1 MHGAC
6 FEGMQRPAQSNSDAT
21 LRPISHESA
30 LKRFSIKVTSQ
41 ALA

>member
-6 FEGMQRPAQSNSDAT
+6 FEGMQRPAQSDSDAT
-21 LRPISHESA
+21 LRPISHELA
-30 LKRFSIKVTSQ
+30 LKRFSIKAIAQ

>member
-6 FEGMQRPAQSNSDAT
+6 FEGMQRPTQSDSDAT
-21 LRPISHESA
+21 LRLISHELA
-30 LKRFSIKVTSQ
+30 LQRFSIKLTSQ